1 MKFKKLDITF
11 KSKKIQSKDILA
23 VYEYGDYLIAKFQFY
38 TSKLSY
44 NFGQNQYCKDVID
57 NLIKSGKKFEELE
70 GKEFYQIV
78 QSKF

>member
-44 NFGQNQYCKDVID
+44 NFDKINMVALKKLGEFLTKKLMNNIQLK
-57 NLIKSGKKFEELE
+57 IKEK
-70 GKEFYQIV
+70 IV
-78 QSKF
+78 KM